1 MLICELVGLLI
12 LNEVTKITNKHD
24 TGIYRDDGL
33 IVLRDKNGRQTD
45 KIRQAISKTFN
56 DIGFQIEIETNL
68 KTVDFLDVSFNL
80 PNNSYRPYKKPNN
93 KLLYIHT
100 SSNHPPNIIKQLPFS
115 INRRLTQN
123 SSNKEIFDTCKTEY
137 EEALQKSGYKR
148 TSLKFDPNQL
158 QKPKRQR
165 KRKIIWFNPPFSK
178 NVKTNVAKTFLHLI
192 DKHFPRTHKLHK
204 IFNRNT
210 VKVSYS
216 CTENI
221 EKIIKSHNTKIT
233 TNKQLEPANCNCRV
247 KENCPIEGNCR
258 QKSVIYKCTVTA
270 PNEPQ
275 QVYIG
280 LTEGEIKNRISTHK
294 STFRAE
300 KYADKTTLAQYVWKL
315 KKKHNVVP
323 TITWSIIKTVPAY
336 SNTSGKC
343 PLCLHEKYEILSYQ
357 NQKELLNKRTELVS
371 KCRHENKYMLKNY
384 KSND

>member
-1 MLICELVGLLI
+1 M
-12 LNEVTKITNKHD
+12 
-24 TGIYRDDGL
+24 
-33 IVLRDKNGRQTD
+33 
-45 KIRQAISKTFN
+45 
-56 DIGFQIEIETNL
+56 
-68 KTVDFLDVSFNL
+68 
-80 PNNSYRPYKKPNN
+80 
-93 KLLYIHT
+93 
-100 SSNHPPNIIKQLPFS
+100 
-115 INRRLTQN
+115 
-123 SSNKEIFDTCKTEY
+123 
-137 EEALQKSGYKR
+137 
-148 TSLKFDPNQL
+148 
-158 QKPKRQR
+158 
-165 KRKIIWFNPPFSK
+165 
-178 NVKTNVAKTFLHLI
+178 KTNVAKTFLHLI

-315 KKKHNVVP
+315 KKKHNVMP
-323 TITWSIIKTVPAY
+323 TITWSIMKTVPAY